1 MSAKE
6 ELKSSIAEVE
16 EVITN
21 SDVIDSSKAEAFRQ
35 IDKDLDDFK
44 VYLPL
49 IGNFNAGKS
58 SLLNALFE
66 EDEFLSTNIVP
77 ETAIATEILYD
88 EKERIEAFD
97 FDSSKALV
105 TFDNLE
111 ELKNKDL
118 SSYGYLKVYKNSPIL
133 KENQDTIL
141 VDMPG
146 LDSNIDRHNSQILNY
161 VNKDVVSFIAV
172 VDIDDGGLKDS
183 TLRFIDEINS
193 YKLDFFVIVNK
204 IDKKPPSEVKK
215 IQEHIKTQIS
225 KYTSKPFV
233 GLVSALDEEIE
244 DFEKIF
250 SLVDKE
256 RYIKA
261 IFIPKVS
268 LSIETLIK
276 DLEVRKSA
284 ITMDTSEI
292 DEKIEQFIEGIH
304 EFDKQLRK
312 EKRLVENKFSTEVVN
327 SIVRDVRVAL
337 EQNIDR
343 LIRALKT
350 SQESFQMSVNEIIR
364 PVIVSSLNKYSEQ
377 TFSVSVEN
385 LEVAQSDIFD
395 ELNGALNQTKSTFDT
410 LTTTL
415 EKTSKIL
422 NIPVLDTLLKFILTK
437 LNPIISTIS
446 SVLDIISSIFGK
458 SEEEKEKEEY
468 EKLRE
473 NIKNRTIPEIIKNIK
488 PSIRNILDET
498 KENFFKEIEK
508 SINKQKEELIASL
521 NKAKEEK
528 EKYKNEIENKLKSFE
543 NDIEKLEAI
552 NQKVLKMK

>member
-1 MSAKE
+1 MSVKE
-6 ELKSSIAEVE
+6 ELKKNIAEVE

-21 SDVIDSSKAEAFRQ
+21 SDVIDSSKAEVFKQ
-35 IDKDLDDFK
+35 IDKSLDDFK

-66 EDEFLSTNIVP
+66 EDEFLPTNIVP

-97 FDSSKALV
+97 FDSSKALA

-118 SSYGYLKVYKNSPIL
+118 SSYGYLKLYKNSQVL
-133 KENQDTIL
+133 KENRDAVL

-146 LDSNIDRHNSQILNY
+146 LDSNIDRHNNQILNY

-172 VDIDDGGLKDS
+172 IDIDDGGLKDS
-183 TLRFIDEINS
+183 TLRFIDEINR

-225 KYTSKPFV
+225 KYTDNPFV
-233 GLVSALDEEIE
+233 GLVSALDEEID
-244 DFEKIF
+244 DFKKIF

-268 LSIETLIK
+268 SNIETLIK

-284 ITMDTSEI
+284 IVMDTSEI
-292 DEKIEQFIEGIH
+292 DEKIEQLMEGIH
-304 EFDKQLRK
+304 EFDKQLEK
-312 EKRLVENKFSTEVVN
+312 EKRLVENKFSTEVLN
-327 SIVRDVRVAL
+327 SIKNDIRVAL

-343 LIRALKT
+343 LIMSLKT
-350 SQESFQMSVNEIIR
+350 SQESFQTTINEIIR
-364 PVIVSSLNKYSEQ
+364 PVMVSSLNKYSEQ
-377 TFSVSVEN
+377 TFNVSVGN
-385 LEVAQSDIFD
+385 LEVAQSNIFE
-395 ELNGALNQTKSTFDT
+395 ELTNTLNKTASTIKT
-410 LTTTL
+410 ISSTL
-415 EKTSKIL
+415 EKTSTLL
-422 NIPVLDTLLKFILTK
+422 NIPAIATLLKFVSTK
-437 LNPIISTIS
+437 LNPIIATIS
-446 SVLDIISSIFGK
+446 TVVMVISSIFGK
-458 SEEEKEKEEY
+458 SKEEQEREAY
-468 EKLRE
+468 EQMKDS
-473 NIKNRTIPEIIKNIK
+473 IKNRTIPEIINNIESPIKNIL
-488 PSIRNILDET
+488 NET

-528 EKYKNEIENKLKSFE
+528 EKYKDEIES
-543 NDIEKLEAI
+543 KLESFTKDIKALERV
-552 NQKVLKMK
+552 NQNFKNI